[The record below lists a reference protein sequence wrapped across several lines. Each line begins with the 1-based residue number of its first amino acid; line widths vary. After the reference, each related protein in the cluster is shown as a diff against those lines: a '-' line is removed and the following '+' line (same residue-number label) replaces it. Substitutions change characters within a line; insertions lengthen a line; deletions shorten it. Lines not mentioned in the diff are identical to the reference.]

1 MGERESQDKFI
12 RATQIV
18 PDEDL
23 SPETSISLFGHVL
36 DRHCK
41 PISNATVDVWYA
53 GGKPAAYTF
62 PPSKLWYRGRTNTD
76 SNGWY
81 HFEATYPGMYSDRP
95 IPLIHYKVYAGG
107 EEFTTQLYFRGDV
120 SMRETQ
126 YPHSVQDRYLGRDV

>member
-1 MGERESQDKFI
+1 MYQITDNDIRLPDTGLCKRDAFLITESQDKFI

-53 GGKPAAYTF
+53 GGKPGEVLD
-62 PPSKLWYRGRTNTD
+62 KLC
-76 SNGWY
+76 SL
-81 HFEATYPGMYSDRP
+81 S
-95 IPLIHYKVYAGG
+95 ILIK
-107 EEFTTQLYFRGDV
+107 
-120 SMRETQ
+120 
-126 YPHSVQDRYLGRDV
+126 